1 MMRNRICIII
11 EGEVYKGLC
20 GRLDFGDLIKLMN
33 VCMGM
38 MLIVR

>member
-11 EGEVYKGLC
+11 EGVVYKGLC
-20 GRLDFGDLIKLMN
+20 GRVDFRDLIKLMD

-38 MLIVR
+38 MLIVQ